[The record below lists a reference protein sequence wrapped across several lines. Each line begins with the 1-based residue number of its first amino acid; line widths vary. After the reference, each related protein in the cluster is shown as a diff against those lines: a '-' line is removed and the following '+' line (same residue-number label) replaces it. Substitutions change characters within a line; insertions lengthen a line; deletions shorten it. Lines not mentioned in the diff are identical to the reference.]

1 MGDVPALRRKANA
14 HSKTMAPP
22 KAGVKPTTKKAL
34 NAKKKVVKGN
44 KLVHK
49 KKIRTSVHFRR
60 PKTLKT
66 PRAPK

>member
-1 MGDVPALRRKANA
+1 
-14 HSKTMAPP
+14 MAPP

-66 PRAPK
+66 PRAPNREDLSR